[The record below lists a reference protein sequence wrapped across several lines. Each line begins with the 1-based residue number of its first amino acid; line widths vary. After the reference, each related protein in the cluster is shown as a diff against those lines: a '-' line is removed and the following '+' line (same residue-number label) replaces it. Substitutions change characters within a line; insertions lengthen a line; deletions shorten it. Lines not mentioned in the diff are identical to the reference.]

1 MAFQTLKSKTRALLP
16 LIIEEGPASIHLSMC
31 PLAFQS
37 FIYPPTHLLIHNL
50 QLIYLYSYY
59 SSTNISLP
67 LATQLLVCSSTY
79 PSIHPSTHQS
89 IHPPIHPLSNPS
101 THSSTNHPFIHS
113 ATHLPTHSP
122 TAYSSIHPSIH
133 SFAHPSDLKHLLSSR
148 HHYFNDKQPQVSPYP
163 QGVP

>member
-101 THSSTNHPFIHS
+101 THSFTNRLF
-113 ATHLPTHSP
+113 
-122 TAYSSIHPSIH
+122 IHPSIH